1 MIHISPDDTRMEY
14 CRLEDYYYNTHFGDK
29 NIHYICG
36 GDFFVRNSCGLKEI
50 EGADVFDSP
59 DPSDGEFHVTLL
71 AANITGML
79 NILRIRE
86 LGRLHHSGGPA
97 AQEHALIPL
106 YDWKNILANREGLVI
121 VQTLTWLSVQ
131 RLSELPPDLP
141 KKERMRWL
149 KERFR
154 EADFVRIR
162 PMSLLP
168 EEGTPFPMRPDQTPA
183 PAAAADLLIPVLL
196 EAVQIL
202 ESQGKIV
209 IAEPGT
215 VCIDEEF
222 LLDYGYLGE
231 PLAEKIVLK
240 NPHKLEAM
248 LPHFEIK
255 KKMQEQSVT
264 SID

>member
-59 DPSDGEFHVTLL
+59 DPFDGEFHVTLL

-86 LGRLHHSGGPA
+86 LGRIDHSGGPA

-106 YDWKNILANREGLVI
+106 YDWKDILANREGLVI

-131 RLSELPPDLP
+131 RLSGLPE
-141 KKERMRWL
+141 KERTLWL
-149 KERFR
+149 KEYYRD
-154 EADFVRIR
+154 ADFVRIR

-168 EEGTPFPMRPDQTPA
+168 EEGTPFRMRPDQTPVL
-183 PAAAADLLIPVLL
+183 AAAADLLIPVLA

-202 ESQGKIV
+202 ESQRKIV

-215 VCIDEEF
+215 VCIDEEL

>member
-1 MIHISPDDTRMEY
+1 MTHISPNDTRMEY

-36 GDFFVRNSCGLKEI
+36 GDFFVRNSC
-50 EGADVFDSP
+50 
-59 DPSDGEFHVTLL
+59 PSAESTGSCEEFHVTLL
-71 AANITGML
+71 AANTVGLL

-86 LGRLHHSGGPA
+86 LGRIDHSGGPA

>member
-1 MIHISPDDTRMEY
+1 MIHISPNDTRMEY

-36 GDFFVRNSCGLKEI
+36 GDFFVRNSC
-50 EGADVFDSP
+50 
-59 DPSDGEFHVTLL
+59 PSAESTGSCEEFHVTLL
-71 AANITGML
+71 AANTVGLL

-86 LGRLHHSGGPA
+86 LGRIDHSGGPA

-106 YDWKNILANREGLVI
+106 YDWKDILANREGLVI
-121 VQTLTWLSVQ
+121 VQTLNWLSVQ
-131 RLSELPPDLP
+131 RISNLS
-141 KKERMRWL
+141 KEERALWL
-149 KERFR
+149 KERFQ

-168 EEGTPFPMRPDQTPA
+168 EEGKLFPMRPDQTPV
-183 PAAAADLLIPVLL
+183 PAEATDLLIQTQL

-264 SID
+264 SND

>member
-1 MIHISPDDTRMEY
+1 MIHISPNDTRMEY
-14 CRLEDYYYNTHFGDK
+14 CRLEDYYYNIHFGDK

-86 LGRLHHSGGPA
+86 LGRIHHSGGPA

-131 RLSELPPDLP
+131 RLSGLPE
-141 KKERMRWL
+141 KERTLWL
-149 KERFR
+149 KEYYRD
-154 EADFVRIR
+154 ADFVRIR

-168 EEGTPFPMRPDQTPA
+168 EEGTSFPMRPDQTPA
-183 PAAAADLLIPVLL
+183 PAAAADLLIPTLL
-196 EAVQIL
+196 EAIRIL
-202 ESQGKIV
+202 EDQGKVV
-209 IAEPGT
+209 IAEPST
-215 VCIDEEF
+215 VSIDEEF

-231 PLAEKIVLK
+231 ALTEKVVLK

-248 LPHFEIK
+248 LPHFEI
-255 KKMQEQSVT
+255 
-264 SID
+264 